1 MVVLDTNVI
10 SELMRPDPSP
20 AVTDWIASQP
30 RKTLYTTTI
39 SQAEILYGIALLP
52 KGRRRDKLAAA
63 AEAVFDED
71 LAGRVLAFHTTAS
84 ACYARIMASRRH
96 SGSPLDA
103 FDGLIAAIALATG
116 AGVATRDVKGFE
128 ECGLTMLID
137 PWNAPCG
144 QF

>member
-20 AVTDWIASQP
+20 SVTEWIAAQP
-30 RKTLYTTTI
+30 RTTLYTTTI

-71 LAGRVLAFHTTAS
+71 LAGRVLAFRTA
-84 ACYARIMASRRH
+84 AAAYYARIMASRRR
-96 SGSPLDA
+96 SGS
-103 FDGLIAAIALATG
+103 
-116 AGVATRDVKGFE
+116 
-128 ECGLTMLID
+128 
-137 PWNAPCG
+137 
-144 QF
+144 